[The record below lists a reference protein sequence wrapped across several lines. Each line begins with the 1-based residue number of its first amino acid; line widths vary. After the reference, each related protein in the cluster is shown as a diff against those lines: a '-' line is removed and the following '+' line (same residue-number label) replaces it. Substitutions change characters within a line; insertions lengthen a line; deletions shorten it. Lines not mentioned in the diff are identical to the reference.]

1 MRFDNQS
8 EFNIVEVGEDEE
20 VKEVERVVKENLDL
34 LNNTC
39 LEV

>member
-20 VKEVERVVKENLDL
+20 VKELERIVKGNLDS

-39 LEV
+39 REV